1 METQQDNQVSCGFWC
16 CRSWRTQVL
25 GYLQCGGK
33 FGGVLIIF
41 LCCEVPEVAE
51 ALKGL
56 NQGFSP
62 SRQIR
67 DKVGLSLPSIGRLS
81 KPWRKGCCRV
91 WWILEV
97 ILDLESIIVGCVSP
111 KDNLGQI
118 GLFRLPLC
126 IKRHCKREKD
136 VIKKVG
142 DPVPRTTHQCLI
154 EAIQISDD
162 WELRYFMYHAKDE
175 TWVV

>member
-1 METQQDNQVSCGFWC
+1 M
-16 CRSWRTQVL
+16 L
-25 GYLQCGGK
+25 GYLQCVRK
-33 FGGVLIIF
+33 FGSVPIVILCCGVL
-41 LCCEVPEVAE
+41 EVAA
-51 ALKGL
+51 ALIGL

-81 KPWRKGCCRV
+81 KPWSKGCCRV

-126 IKRHCKREKD
+126 IT
-136 VIKKVG
+136 IGGWLYYLYVG
-142 DPVPRTTHQCLI
+142 
-154 EAIQISDD
+154 
-162 WELRYFMYHAKDE
+162 
-175 TWVV
+175 